1 VDLSLAK
8 ENVSESEGFRFSE
21 TGNHF
26 GLCSGT
32 RITVKNSCM
41 VNVKIF
47 GMQGYVK
54 MQRKK

>member
-1 VDLSLAK
+1 MDLSLAK
-8 ENVSESEGFRFSE
+8 ESVSESEGFGFSE

-26 GLCSGT
+26 KLRSGA

-47 GMQGYVK
+47 GMQGYIK